1 MCIRDSI
8 FACGI
13 SHGKTLNLSPVSVIQ
28 PPESLF
34 QHLSLSYLIKKKP
47 TPRNINFSHLK
58 YGCKTGMFDN
68 KTQELAAR

>member
-1 MCIRDSI
+1 MCIRDST

-28 PPESLF
+28 PESLF
-34 QHLSLSYLIKKKP
+34 QHLSLSYLMKKDNPKKYK
-47 TPRNINFSHLK
+47 IFSLIIWLQDR
-58 YGCKTGMFDN
+58 MFDN